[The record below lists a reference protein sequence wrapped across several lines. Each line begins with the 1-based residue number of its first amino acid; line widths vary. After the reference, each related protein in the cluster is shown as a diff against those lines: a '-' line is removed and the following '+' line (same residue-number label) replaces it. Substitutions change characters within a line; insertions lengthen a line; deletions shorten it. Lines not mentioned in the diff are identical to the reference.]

1 MILKWLRFFRIVN
14 LPTVPGD
21 VLVGCAAAMAG
32 LGLALPRREVT
43 PGTLLAAC
51 LASCFLYLWG
61 LADNDIVGAKTDTD
75 RPIPN
80 GEISLGAA
88 RVARALCLIGAIA
101 CSLVGEY
108 VFGMSSAWQH
118 VMGWLL
124 VAMIVYN
131 RTKWSPVMGLCRGL
145 NVLCG
150 VMAVTAQEV
159 PSSPSTTGAVTAC
172 LYYYLPPLI
181 WTLYIWFVT
190 KMSEGEETNPMKKQL
205 VGALIGGLVYLQLAA
220 LVVFAVIE
228 PATNKLLIAG
238 AVLLIVLRFTKR
250 LLPKVSA
257 S

>member
-1 MILKWLRFFRIVN
+1 MMKWLKFFRIVN

-21 VLVGCAAAMAG
+21 VLVGFAAAMAAVPSVSSRTG
-32 LGLALPRREVT
+32 AVT
-43 PGTLLAAC
+43 ANLIAAC

-88 RVARALCLIGAIA
+88 RVARALCLAAALACAVAGGLTTAWGCTAGA
-101 CSLVGEY
+101 
-108 VFGMSSAWQH
+108 
-118 VMGWLL
+118 LL
-124 VAMIVYN
+124 LAMVVYN

-150 VMAVTAQEV
+150 VMAVTAPV
-159 PSSPSTTGAVTAC
+159 RGDTDGTVAL
-172 LYYYLPPLI
+172 LYCYLPPLI

-238 AVLLIVLRFTKR
+238 RCSSSCCASR
-250 LLPKVSA
+250 SA
-257 S
+257 CCRK